1 VNKLDNPTTIVVNIL
16 ENTVAWCKEQ
26 MPDTTCIAAKLE
38 LSGERIVEDEDG
50 NSIPALFGELQCL
63 FDKRPMA
70 AKLGLCFDAMDIK
83 WHSEIEQIGDLEE
96 ITENYATQVVHN
108 AEKHPA
114 NRDLFIFFNEEYTV
128 ITQLYPFSVNIQ
140 LFSFSKKYKTQALLQ
155 QIDLFEIYAESIYEE
170 YPERGISSGSN

>member
-1 VNKLDNPTTIVVNIL
+1 MNKLNNPTTIADDIL
-16 ENTVAWCKEQ
+16 ENILAWCKKQ

-38 LSGERIVEDEDG
+38 LTGENMIEDGDG

-63 FDKRPMA
+63 FDKRPTS

-108 AEKHPA
+108 SEKHPA
-114 NRDLFIFFNEEYTV
+114 YRDLFIFFNEEYTV
-128 ITQLYPFSVNIQ
+128 ISQLYPFSVNIQ
-140 LFSFSKKYKTQALLQ
+140 LFKFSKEYKTQALLH
-155 QIDLFEIYAESIYEE
+155 QIDLFEIYAESIHEE